1 MKFLHSAC
9 LLRPSMGIL
18 KQMEEEAGAVKKLD
32 INWTVKFFVPREQR
46 IKSNVILEAGWVNSK
61 YLHNILYKF
70 FAWFIIRIEYYLW
83 LLKQKDVDVILI
95 RYSVHDIFQLIFL
108 LISKKPVYL
117 VHHTLEEA
125 ELNMNK
131 TIMGKIRYFAEKII
145 GRFCIRYCYGVIG
158 VTNEIIKYEIER
170 GGISNKISYLFP
182 NGVNVSNSF
191 EGIENPKS
199 EIKKILFIAS
209 EFSEWHGLDLIFLD
223 MKSNKDNFEL
233 HLVGKLLPEDY
244 SYAVQDSRVILH
256 GIKNREFIERL
267 SAECHIALGSFAL
280 ERKGMK
286 EACTLKVR
294 EYLSLG
300 IPVYSGH
307 LDIFPKDF
315 IFYKIGEAKIKEFLF
330 FSKKM
335 DEFSR
340 EYIIDL
346 ARVYIDKEGIVYN
359 LYTQIVSDLINEYK

>member
-108 LISKKPVYL
+108 LLSKKPVYL

-131 TIMGKIRYFAEKII
+131 TIIGKIRYFAEKII

-170 GGISNKISYLFP
+170 GGILNKISYLFP
-182 NGVNVSNSF
+182 NGVNVINSF
-191 EGIENPKS
+191 EGIEKPKS

-244 SYAVQDSRVILH
+244 GYAVQDSRVILH
-256 GIKNREFIERL
+256 GVKNREFIEKI

-280 ERKGMK
+280 ERKNMN

-294 EYLSLG
+294 EYLTLG
-300 IPVYSGH
+300 LPVYSGH
-307 LDIFPKDF
+307 KDVFPIDFKFYLIGLPNIKDIINFSDKCSTYTRID
-315 IFYKIGEAKIKEFLF
+315 IINN
-330 FSKKM
+330 SKK
-335 DEFSR
+335 
-340 EYIIDL
+340 
-346 ARVYIDKEGIVYN
+346 YIDKTYIVEKLFN
-359 LYTQIVSDLINEYK
+359 QINDFN